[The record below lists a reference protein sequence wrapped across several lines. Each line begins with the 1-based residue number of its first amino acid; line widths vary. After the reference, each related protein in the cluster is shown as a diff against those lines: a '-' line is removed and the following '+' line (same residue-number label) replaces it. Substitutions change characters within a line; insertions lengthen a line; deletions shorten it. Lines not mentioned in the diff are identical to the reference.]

1 MMIVIMLPSTRISMM
16 IVMVI
21 TILVATCC
29 IPSTATIID
38 LSKDLPE
45 DTAAMKFSEGAK
57 AMEQAAT
64 AEPNIRAAIVMEKGK
79 IVSSY
84 YREDVNPSDSSPV
97 FSATKSWMGLL
108 IGLLV
113 DDGLLSVHQTLG
125 EIFTEDEAWTDV
137 TDGIE
142 DFRKN
147 VTIKEMLT
155 MTSGLTTALVPALM
169 SIYLGTNV
177 GGSSLSDSLAYP
189 DIGEKGEFAY
199 LSISNILSYVIL
211 KLSGKT
217 PGELLAE
224 RVMPHLG
231 IQVDDYAW
239 TKNSDGLENA
249 FVGMEVTPKMMVKFG
264 QLYMQKGLAGPYEEQ
279 RVVSQA
285 WVENSF
291 TRHAYAAFSLER
303 LAEIPPIF
311 GTTETDVYYG
321 YLFWGHPSK
330 PNVFCSSGLI
340 GNDMCIDPD
349 NKRVVLQQ
357 TDFHFGMSDIS
368 GVINGIPMKL
378 VHIGLN
384 ETLSFSAPN
393 PNIEDS
399 ASHAHEVIGEE
410 MEFPKSA
417 VNALKSEELS
427 NSGVMHVSFGYHLCL
442 WFIFSAELL
451 FTTIMFMI

>member
-1 MMIVIMLPSTRISMM
+1 
-16 IVMVI
+16 
-21 TILVATCC
+21 
-29 IPSTATIID
+29 
-38 LSKDLPE
+38 
-45 DTAAMKFSEGAK
+45 
-57 AMEQAAT
+57 
-64 AEPNIRAAIVMEKGK
+64 
-79 IVSSY
+79 
-84 YREDVNPSDSSPV
+84 
-97 FSATKSWMGLL
+97 
-108 IGLLV
+108 
-113 DDGLLSVHQTLG
+113 
-125 EIFTEDEAWTDV
+125 
-137 TDGIE
+137 
-142 DFRKN
+142 
-147 VTIKEMLT
+147 
-155 MTSGLTTALVPALM
+155 M
-169 SIYLGTNV
+169 SIFLGTNV

-231 IQVDDYAW
+231 IQMDDYAW

-285 WVENSF
+285 WVEHSF

-303 LAEIPPIF
+303 MGAVLPIF
-311 GTTETDVYYG
+311 SGGQAGETDVYYG

-330 PNVFCSSGLI
+330 PNVFCSSGLG

-349 NKRVVLQQ
+349 NERIVLQQ
-357 TDFHFGMSDIS
+357 TDFHFGMSDIM
-368 GVINGIPMKL
+368 GLRGIVMKL

-399 ASHAHEVIGEE
+399 TSYAHEVIGEE

-427 NSGVMHVSFGYHLCL
+427 NSGVMHHACIFWLSSLFGLSSVL
-442 WFIFSAELL
+442 NFFLL
-451 FTTIMFMI
+451 L